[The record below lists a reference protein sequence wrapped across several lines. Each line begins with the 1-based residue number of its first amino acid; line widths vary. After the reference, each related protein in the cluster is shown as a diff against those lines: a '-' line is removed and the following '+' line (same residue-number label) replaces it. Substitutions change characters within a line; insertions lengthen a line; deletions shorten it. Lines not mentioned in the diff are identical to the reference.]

1 MNARTCFVKG
11 ARGAVNSRRTRPKI
25 RSANKMLLVLA
36 ASTLAWSAD
45 VTPQVRTIDS
55 QASTMT
61 VRVFKAGVFSAF
73 GHDHEIAAP
82 IAAGKVDTAG
92 RSVELQIDAGALRVR
107 DPKGSEHDRQEIQ
120 KTMLGP
126 DVLDVERAPRIVFR
140 STGAEPA
147 GPNSWTVR
155 GNLTLHG
162 ETRPV
167 TVAVREREGHYAG
180 SALLKQTDFGIKPI
194 RVAGG
199 TVRVKDEIRI
209 EFDIQLA
216 H

>member
-1 MNARTCFVKG
+1 MNARTCFGKAAPG
-11 ARGAVNSRRTRPKI
+11 EVNSRCSRLKI
-25 RSANKMLLVLA
+25 QSAKKMLLVLA
-36 ASTLAWSAD
+36 ASTLAWTAD
-45 VTPQVRTIDS
+45 VNPQAHTIDPH
-55 QASTMT
+55 ASVVT
-61 VRVFKAGVFSAF
+61 VRVYKAGVFSAL
-73 GHDHEIAAP
+73 GHDHEITAP
-82 IAAGKVDTAG
+82 IAGGKVDTAA
-92 RSVELQIDAGALRVR
+92 RSVELQIDAGALHVR

-126 DVLDVERAPRIVFR
+126 EVLDVERNPRIVFR
-140 STGAEPA
+140 SIGAESM

-155 GNLTLHG
+155 GSLTLHG

-167 TVAVREREGHYAG
+167 TVAVSEREGHYVG
-180 SALLKQTDFGIKPI
+180 HSLLKQSDFGIKPI